1 MLYSPRFAIVA
12 LALFNIFIPASSL
25 LGLKPQVEN
34 FRPLARISMTD
45 ARSAT
50 NLIIPTEAPVVRQN
64 KKAII
69 SAVLT
74 VSYMSIIVSVMA
86 LPVCLS
92 AISADLAFYGSKTKK
107 SFLSEIVFTAT
118 IAIVSNSE
126 FLFCSRHSESL
137 YLFYLA

>member
-1 MLYSPRFAIVA
+1 
-12 LALFNIFIPASSL
+12 
-25 LGLKPQVEN
+25 
-34 FRPLARISMTD
+34 MTD

-50 NLIIPTEAPVVRQN
+50 NLVIPIEAPAVKQN
-64 KKAII
+64 RKAII

-92 AISADLAFYGSKTKK
+92 AISADLAFYGAKTKK

-118 IAIVSNSE
+118 IAIVSNSI
-126 FLFCSRHSESL
+126 FNDVCDMI
-137 YLFYLA
+137 